1 VQESGKVGGC
11 VMEINIRVDMRAV
24 TSSHRRAHKQV
35 IFATVKSLTKI
46 AQRSQ
51 EDVTRNVVGHLDTT
65 NQWWKKNRPTGI
77 KVQGANKKNMEA
89 RVYTGAKNTWLHRHE
104 YGTSRKAKKKSLIIP
119 GYKKAGTN
127 PNKAD
132 PKFTGIKPATWKKA
146 RGMTQAFS
154 KWGQRGFLVKKPDST
169 KKKSSGAWV
178 KGGIAKRKY
187 PQVSMGKK
195 KNTRGMVFIK
205 RKASDEKPELLFITG
220 KRTTRKMRKR
230 IRFRSTVKNTVRK
243 EFRDVFHR
251 ELISAFAT
259 ARR

>member
-1 VQESGKVGGC
+1 
-11 VMEINIRVDMRAV
+11 MEINIKVDMKAV
-24 TSSHRRAHKQV
+24 TSSHRQAHKQV

-51 EDVTRNVVGHLDTT
+51 EDVTRNVVSNLDTT

-89 RVYTGAKNTWLHRHE
+89 RVYTGTKNSWLHRHE

-119 GYKKAGTN
+119 GYKKAGSA
-127 PNKAD
+127 PNKTD

-154 KWGQRGFLVKKPDST
+154 KWGQRGFLVKRDGK
-169 KKKSSGAWV
+169 WV
-178 KGGIAKRKY
+178 KGGTAKRKY

-230 IRFRSTVKNTVRK
+230 IKFRSTVKNTVRK
-243 EFRDVFHR
+243 EFSDVFHR

>member
-1 VQESGKVGGC
+1 
-11 VMEINIRVDMRAV
+11 MEINIRVDMKAV

-51 EDVTRNVVGHLDTT
+51 EDVTRNVVGNLDTT

-89 RVYTGAKNTWLHRHE
+89 RVYTGAKNTWLRRHE

-119 GYKKAGTN
+119 SYKKAGTN
-127 PNKAD
+127 PHKTD
-132 PKFTGIKPATWKKA
+132 PKFKGIKPATWKKA

-154 KWGQRGFLVKKPDST
+154 KWGQRGFLVKRGGK
-169 KKKSSGAWV
+169 WV
-178 KGGIAKRKY
+178 KGGTAKRKY
-187 PQVSMGKK
+187 PQVSMGTK

-205 RKASDEKPELLFITG
+205 RKAGDEKPELLFITG

-230 IRFRSTVKNTVRK
+230 IKFRSTVKNTVRK